1 MKMYDRAVA
10 QADRIEAETLRELE
24 RMYPEAVSP
33 LIKKHKKTL
42 DKLDKLM
49 QSGATGRARAVMRRS
64 GLLKD
69 LAVAIAGAGSD
80 AVSLIRGEIKGIKEA
95 VKLESQD

>member
-1 MKMYDRAVA
+1 MYDRAVA

-24 RMYPEAVSP
+24 RMYPAAVSP
-33 LIKKHKKTL
+33 LMKKHKKTL

>member
-1 MKMYDRAVA
+1 MHDNAVEA
-10 QADRIEAETLRELE
+10 ADRIELGVLRELE
-24 RMYPEAVSP
+24 RMYPAAVSP
-33 LIKKHKKTL
+33 LMKKHEKTL
-42 DKLDKLM
+42 EKLDKLM
-49 QSGATGRARAVMRRS
+49 QDGATGRARVLMRRS

>member
-1 MKMYDRAVA
+1 MYDSAVA

-80 AVSLIRGEIKGIKEA
+80 AVLLIRGEIKGIKEA

>member
-1 MKMYDRAVA
+1 
-10 QADRIEAETLRELE
+10 
-24 RMYPEAVSP
+24 
-33 LIKKHKKTL
+33 
-42 DKLDKLM
+42 
-49 QSGATGRARAVMRRS
+49 MRRS

>member
-1 MKMYDRAVA
+1 MNDNAVQA
-10 QADRIEAETLRELE
+10 ADRIELGVLRELE
-24 RMYPEAVSP
+24 RMYPAAVSP
-33 LIKKHKKTL
+33 LIKKHEETL

>member
-1 MKMYDRAVA
+1 MYDRAVA
-10 QADRIEAETLRELE
+10 QADRIETETLRELE
-24 RMYPEAVSP
+24 RMYPESVSP

>member
-1 MKMYDRAVA
+1 MYDRAVA

-24 RMYPEAVSP
+24 RMYPESVSP

-49 QSGATGRARAVMRRS
+49 QSGAKGRARAVMRRS
-64 GLLKD
+64 GLLKE
-69 LAVAIAGAGSD
+69 LAVAIAGTGAD
-80 AVSLIRGEIKGIKEA
+80 AVSLIRGEIRGVKEA

>member
-1 MKMYDRAVA
+1 MYDRAVA

-49 QSGATGRARAVMRRS
+49 QSGATGRARALMRRS

>member
-1 MKMYDRAVA
+1 MHDNAVQA
-10 QADRIEAETLRELE
+10 ADRIELGVLRELE

>member
-1 MKMYDRAVA
+1 MYDRAVD
-10 QADRIEAETLRELE
+10 QSDRIETETLRELE
-24 RMYPEAVSP
+24 RMYPAAVSP
-33 LIKKHKKTL
+33 LIKKHEETL
-42 DKLDKLM
+42 EKLDKLM
-49 QSGATGRARAVMRRS
+49 QSGATGRARALMRRS

-80 AVSLIRGEIKGIKEA
+80 AVSLVRGEIKGVKEA

>member
-1 MKMYDRAVA
+1 MHDNAVQA
-10 QADRIEAETLRELE
+10 ADRIERGVLGELE
-24 RMYPEAVSP
+24 RMYPAAVSP
-33 LIKKHKKTL
+33 LMKKHEKTL
-42 DKLDKLM
+42 EKLDKLM
-49 QSGATGRARAVMRRS
+49 QSGATGRARVLMRRS

>member
-1 MKMYDRAVA
+1 MHDSAVA

>member
-1 MKMYDRAVA
+1 MYDRAVA
-10 QADRIEAETLRELE
+10 QADRIEAETFRKLE

-64 GLLKD
+64 GLLKE
-69 LAVAIAGAGSD
+69 LAVAIAGTGAD
-80 AVSLIRGEIKGIKEA
+80 AVSLIRGEIRDVKEA

>member
-1 MKMYDRAVA
+1 MYDRAVA

-64 GLLKD
+64 GLLKE
-69 LAVAIAGAGSD
+69 LAVAIAGTGAD
-80 AVSLIRGEIKGIKEA
+80 AVSLIRGEIRGVKEA

>member
-1 MKMYDRAVA
+1 MYDRAVA

-80 AVSLIRGEIKGIKEA
+80 AVSLIRGEIKGVKEA

>member
-1 MKMYDRAVA
+1 MYDRAVA
-10 QADRIEAETLRELE
+10 QADRIEAETFRKLE

-49 QSGATGRARAVMRRS
+49 QSGATGQARAVMRRS
-64 GLLKD
+64 GLLKE
-69 LAVAIAGAGSD
+69 LAVAIAGTGAD
-80 AVSLIRGEIKGIKEA
+80 AVSLIRGEIRGVKEA

>member
-1 MKMYDRAVA
+1 MHDNAVQA
-10 QADRIEAETLRELE
+10 ADRIELGVLCELE
-24 RMYPEAVSP
+24 RMYPAAVSP
-33 LIKKHKKTL
+33 LMEKHDKTL
-42 DKLDKLM
+42 EKLDKLM
-49 QSGATGRARAVMRRS
+49 QSGATGRARVLMRRS

-80 AVSLIRGEIKGIKEA
+80 AVSLIRGEIKDIKEA

>member
-1 MKMYDRAVA
+1 MYDRAVA
-10 QADRIEAETLRELE
+10 QADCIEAETFRELE

-33 LIKKHKKTL
+33 LIKKHKETL

-64 GLLKD
+64 GLLKEI
-69 LAVAIAGAGSD
+69 AVAIAGTGAD
-80 AVSLIRGEIKGIKEA
+80 AVSLIKGEIRDVKEA